1 MAIKTVTLFGINKLL
16 AVYVGP
22 AGYVLLGQFQN
33 AVQIVTAFASGAIN
47 VGVTKYTAEYSDEPS
62 KQQRLWATAGTISLA
77 GSTLT
82 ILGILLFRR
91 ELSSW
96 LLHDEGYQSVFIW
109 FAVGLV
115 FFVLNSLL
123 LAILNGKLEIRLY
136 VAANVAGSLISFLIT
151 TAFVITQGIYG
162 ALVALS
168 IFQSGA
174 FFTTLLLCRKA
185 AWFRAR
191 YLFGLIDIGIAKNL
205 GKYTLMAIT
214 TAICAPV
221 ANMIIRDHLVMNF
234 GSQST
239 GYWEAMSRLSGAY
252 LMLFTTILGVYYLP
266 KYAGLR
272 SGAALRREI
281 LNGYKIIL
289 PVVTI
294 CCFAIYVLRDFIIIT
309 LFTRE
314 FLPMRDLFFWYQIG
328 DVFKIGSWVLAF
340 LMLGKTMLKSF
351 MVTEVVFTASYILLT
366 YLFTSRYGLIGTAL
380 SYAVNYLLY
389 WFTLYLIMRNG
400 ILSDAHAEPLAER
413 EEAA

>member
-1 MAIKTVTLFGINKLL
+1 MAIKMATLFGINKLL

-47 VGVTKYTAEYSDEPS
+47 IGVTKYTAEHSDEPS

-77 GSTLT
+77 GSSLT
-82 ILGILLFRR
+82 ILGVLLFRR
-91 ELSSW
+91 ELALW
-96 LLHDEGYQSVFIW
+96 LLHDEGYKNVLLW
-109 FAVGLV
+109 FAAGLV

-123 LAILNGKLEIRLY
+123 LAILNGKSEIRLY
-136 VAANVAGSLISFLIT
+136 VAANIAGSLISFFIT
-151 TAFVITQGIYG
+151 MAFVMSQGIYG

-168 IFQSGA
+168 VFQSGA

-185 AWFRAR
+185 AWFRVR

-234 GSQST
+234 GSQSA

-252 LMLFTTILGVYYLP
+252 LMLFTSILGVYYLP
-266 KYAGLR
+266 KYSGLK
-272 SGAALRREI
+272 GGTALRQEI
-281 LNGYKIIL
+281 LNGYKIVL

-294 CCFAIYVLRDFIIIT
+294 CCFAIYLLRDFIIVI

-328 DVFKIGSWVLAF
+328 DILKIGSWILAF
-340 LMLGKTMLKSF
+340 LMLGKAMLRTF
-351 MVTEVVFTASYILLT
+351 IITEVVFTASYILLT
-366 YLFTSRYGLIGTAL
+366 YLFTSRFGLVGTAL

-389 WFTLYLIMRNG
+389 WLTLYLIMKNG
-400 ILSDAHAEPLAER
+400 ILSDAHVAPILDVKETA
-413 EEAA
+413 